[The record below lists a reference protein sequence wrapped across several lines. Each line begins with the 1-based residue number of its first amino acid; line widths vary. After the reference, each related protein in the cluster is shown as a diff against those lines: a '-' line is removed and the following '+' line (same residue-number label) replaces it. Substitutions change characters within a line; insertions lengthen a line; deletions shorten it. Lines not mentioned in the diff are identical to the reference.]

1 MPLRGNKYIATS
13 WVLFQRAQQLY
24 ATPGAPK

>member
-1 MPLRGNKYIATS
+1 MPKGGNKYIATS

-24 ATPGAPK
+24 ATPDAPK